1 LEERVAKAMQAG
13 GYLGAYGITQ
23 RDAAQ
28 MLSACETYY
37 DPIEHWAPRAAR
49 GEIGLKYLAV
59 VSPWGRVARV
69 TPHAATFMFFD
80 PHVVVNEVSTGVK
93 ALMRT
98 QSLSEAEQIFRDE
111 LGQFPETQA
120 KYVVNYLREE

>member
-1 LEERVAKAMQAG
+1 
-13 GYLGAYGITQ
+13 
-23 RDAAQ
+23 
-28 MLSACETYY
+28 MLAACEAYY

-49 GEIGLKYLAV
+49 GEVGLKYLAV

-69 TPHAATFMFFD
+69 TPHSSVFMFFD
-80 PHVVVNEVSTGVK
+80 PLELVNSVSNGVK
-93 ALMRT
+93 ALMNTR
-98 QSLSEAEQIFRDE
+98 SIAEAEQIFRDE